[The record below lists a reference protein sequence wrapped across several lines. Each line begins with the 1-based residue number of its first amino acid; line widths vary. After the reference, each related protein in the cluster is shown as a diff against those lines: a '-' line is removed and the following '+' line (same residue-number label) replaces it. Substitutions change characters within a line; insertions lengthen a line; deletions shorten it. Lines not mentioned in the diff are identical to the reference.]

1 MQRHGVRQGS
11 ESEVSAYSPEEI
23 WEDYDEE
30 KRQEY
35 GATGVPVPTCGQA
48 RPRRKSALVTSSE
61 RRQRHE
67 DEAWAN
73 WLASFDSDDA
83 STDFDSLWQEF
94 EEMTSHGAPSPTST
108 TCRRPQENDSIL
120 ILRDPWIGLIL
131 SGSKTLE
138 IRGARL
144 RPQTM
149 WLGSRGLIFGQ
160 ARIESAREIE
170 TDEAWQE
177 LYPQHRWDRST
188 RPYKRT
194 FAMHLTEVQ
203 RLNRPQ
209 HYRHSRGA
217 IGIVK
222 YHKPEASGIA
232 TGSKPAAATASSKRK
247 PRQVYAKPEVS
258 RDAPAQHA
266 PAAGATTAKQ
276 RSGDKRTTPVAVGNV
291 PRKRQRKYDETRR
304 GQNGKASI

>member
-1 MQRHGVRQGS
+1 
-11 ESEVSAYSPEEI
+11 
-23 WEDYDEE
+23 
-30 KRQEY
+30 
-35 GATGVPVPTCGQA
+35 
-48 RPRRKSALVTSSE
+48 
-61 RRQRHE
+61 
-67 DEAWAN
+67 
-73 WLASFDSDDA
+73 
-83 STDFDSLWQEF
+83 
-94 EEMTSHGAPSPTST
+94 MTSHGAPSPTST

-160 ARIESAREIE
+160 AHIESAREIE
-170 TDEAWQE
+170 TDETWQE

-188 RPYKRT
+188 RPYTRT
-194 FAMHLTEVQ
+194 SAMHLTEVQ

-258 RDAPAQHA
+258 KDAPAQHA

-276 RSGDKRTTPVAVGNV
+276 RSGDKRTTPVALGNV
-291 PRKRQRKYDETRR
+291 PRKRQRKTTKQDEDKTGKRR
-304 GQNGKASI
+304 SRTYEICRGLDGMTGVSFRHR